1 MTKQVDTQKY
11 TEFVDAVTSQESK
24 DYISFNSRCFGIQS
38 EESGDGLPVHRL
50 LTAALGIC
58 AEGGEFTEVV
68 KKNEQ
73 HNQEWSWE
81 ETPEVLAALEQLRKS
96 EEATND

>member
-1 MTKQVDTQKY
+1 MTLRTHKV
-11 TEFVDAVTSQESK
+11 E
-24 DYISFNSRCFGIQS
+24 
-38 EESGDGLPVHRL
+38 
-50 LTAALGIC
+50 
-58 AEGGEFTEVV
+58 

-96 EEATND
+96 SELVEAKKV